1 MSERTIAAIATPL
14 GEGGI
19 SVIRISGDEAISV
32 ADRCFRSVSGK
43 KLSDIGGYTALY
55 GSIVDQNGTVLDD
68 AVALVFLSP
77 KSYTGEN
84 VVELSIH
91 GGLVSTRQILRRVLA
106 CGAVMASGGEFTK
119 RAFLNG
125 KLDLTKAESVIG
137 LITARNDAAVKITR
151 SALGGK
157 ISRDTQDILDKLL
170 ETSASLSVFADY
182 PDEDIPNLNQD
193 SFCKMLTECKQK
205 CERLISTYD
214 MGRTIREGINCAIVG
229 KPNVGK
235 STLMNLLC
243 GSDRS
248 IVTDIAGTTRD
259 IVENTVTV
267 GDITLNLSDTAGLHN
282 TDDIVEKF
290 GVDKARKQIE
300 NAELLLAVFDA
311 STPLDENDMQLID
324 TVKDKKCIVVLN
336 KTDLEPQIDK
346 SIIGDLPTVAISA
359 KNGAGYDA
367 LSQKIFEVCNLH
379 KLSADDTVLIS
390 ERQLDCVRRCLDAI
404 NSALEAMNMGITL
417 DAVGVCIDDATAAL
431 LELTGKRVTNEVCDE
446 IFKRFCVGK

>member
-379 KLSADDTVLIS
+379 KLSADGTVLIS